1 MPLASMLNPYSQ
13 SSINYL
19 DVEINP
25 MTDRSVTKV
34 FTAAPSHDGDG
45 VALRRAFP
53 ATDLMDLDPFLL
65 LDHLG
70 PTSLAPG
77 EARGFPPHPH
87 RGFETVT
94 YLLEGEMEHRDSGGQ
109 PWNDS
114 SGRRPVDDSGKRFG
128 ALRVARRNRY
138 T

>member
-1 MPLASMLNPYSQ
+1 MPLASMLNPCTQ

-25 MTDRSVTKV
+25 MTYRAVNKV
-34 FTAAPSHDGDG
+34 FTAAASHDGDG

-53 ATDLMDLDPFLL
+53 GADLTDLDPFLL

-70 PTSLAPG
+70 PTPLAAG

-94 YLLEGEMEHRDSGGQ
+94 YLLEGEMEHRDSWGNHGTRC
-109 PWNDS
+109 PFLAD
-114 SGRRPVDDSGKRFG
+114 
-128 ALRVARRNRY
+128 
-138 T
+138 